1 MNTIVPRTCTVIPL
15 GDEKQKPEKVSQP
28 LSEFRDTPAYV
39 LLGDPGA
46 GKTTAFE
53 TECDALGEEACMVPA
68 RDFLALDLEMR
79 PEWRNKTLFIDGLD
93 EVRAGAADARAPF
106 DKIRNRLEKL
116 GQPRFRLS
124 CREADWLGEND
135 WKRLATVSPDS
146 SVTVLRLD
154 PLTELYIMQI
164 LEDRCA
170 VQPQAF
176 MENAR
181 ERRIDGLL
189 QNPLTLEML
198 TIVVVAGKEWP
209 DNRLQTFEQACSY
222 LVREHNK
229 EHTVAGQQVK
239 TNQLLDAAGRLCAVQ
254 LISGI
259 DGYTQGAGNPDS
271 DFPALEEIE
280 YENPNALQSV
290 LSTKLFKAESGL
302 LNRFGPIHRHVAE
315 YLGARYLARVIEGG
329 LPARRILSLIT
340 GEDGIVVTGLRGLS
354 AWLAAHC
361 KSARSVLIERDPV
374 GVGLYGDIRG
384 FSLEDKRVLLESL
397 KREVSRI
404 ESTEM
409 ASAFGPLSTADMESA
424 IRDVLSNSGR
434 ESEHQRFVDL
444 TLNILRGGQPLQG
457 LSGLLLDIVR
467 DETRWPGINVSAL
480 DAFIHSEDERKQTCE
495 LIKLLKDIRSG
506 SVSDPDHELLGTLLT
521 QLYPRFVHPGE
532 IWEYLTETWDTDV
545 VGMYW
550 WFWDCWLIERS
561 SDQQIVELLD
571 AMQQRLPDLRSVL
584 QGRLHLER
592 LPSRLLARVLPLYGE
607 SSDVKRLYDWLDVG
621 FSETYGVRCGDKSAI
636 REIGSWIEDR
646 PELLKK
652 VFVEGLNRCPESDE
666 FRYHAFKVRDRL
678 YGAALPADFGL
689 WCLNEAVEMAG
700 TKPQIAEHLL
710 EFAWQ
715 CHSEQRG
722 HEGLS
727 LELLAKHAR
736 RNQLLMTRL
745 AQPREP
751 GDSQRSDRVED
762 RDRRGSRY
770 IDQRGEQEE
779 QWLDHLRANETALRE
794 NLAAPALLT
803 EIAARYFSD
812 SINYSSASGPRDIQ
826 QDLGRE
832 KNLIDAIR
840 LGIRGVIEREDVP
853 DVENILAAKE
863 KGRVYHIGWSFVAAL
878 VEIEKSTP
886 DLLCQIDDEQIRKAL
901 AFHFCSE
908 NSHEPDWYRRIR
920 DARPDVVAEM
930 LVKCG
935 ISELR
940 NGSGSIYGT
949 FALPRSKENARVAM
963 LASLPLLHA
972 FPTRC
977 RNIQIE
983 ALDNLLWA
991 ALRNADRTLLKELI
1005 ERKLAIKSMNVAQ
1018 RVRWLAAA
1026 VVFSPEVY
1034 IDLLINFVKGKE
1046 RRVRNLAGFF
1056 PDVFARAGFSL
1067 ADVELK
1073 IPVLEVLVRLF
1084 GSFFRPYKLRHERE
1098 DEWNTSI
1105 NTDSE
1110 LVHAFIQRL
1119 GGSGGNAA
1127 GDALNRLVG
1136 DPALYAWHDVLS
1148 RARDSQ
1154 RVVRRDADY
1163 RHPEIEQ
1170 VCRTLDSG
1178 NPANAADLAALLVD
1192 RMDEIG
1198 RTISDGNTSD
1208 WRQYWEKPADEE
1220 TRNPK
1225 HEELCRDA
1233 LLSDLKYKSTR
1244 FAIDAQSEGRY
1255 GDEKR
1260 ADIRVFFEGF
1270 NVPVEIKKNNHP
1282 DLWTAI
1288 KTQLIAKYARDPGT
1302 AGHGIYLVFWFGKGF
1317 TRRSPSGSRPDTPDE
1332 LREQLKATLS
1342 DEEARR
1348 ISVVVIDV
1356 SGEESNS
1363 G

>member
-1 MNTIVPRTCTVIPL
+1 MIVPRTCTLIPI
-15 GDEKQKPEKVSQP
+15 GDKEGYPERVSRP
-28 LSEFRDTPAYV
+28 LSEYRDTQAYV
-39 LLGDPGA
+39 LLGDPGT

-53 TECDALGEEACMVPA
+53 TECDALGKEACMIAA
-68 RDFLALDLEMR
+68 RDLIALDVNMH
-79 PEWRNKTLFIDGLD
+79 PEWHSKTLLIDGLD
-93 EVRAGAADARAPF
+93 EVRAADADARTPI
-106 DKIRNRLEKL
+106 DKIRNRLERL
-116 GQPRFRLS
+116 GRPRFRLS

-135 WKRLATVSPDS
+135 WRHLTTVSKDN

-154 PLTELYIMQI
+154 PLTELNVVRI
-164 LEDRCA
+164 LAAKGVET
-170 VQPQAF
+170 PQTF
-176 MENAR
+176 IENAR
-181 ERRIDGLL
+181 ERRIEGLL

-198 TIVVVAGKEWP
+198 ATVVVAGNEWP
-209 DNRLQTFEQACSY
+209 DSRLHTFEQACSY
-222 LVREHNK
+222 LVREHNR
-229 EHTVAGQQVK
+229 EHIVAGQQVN
-239 TNQLLDAAGRLCAVQ
+239 TNQLLDAAGRVCAVQ

-259 DGYTQGAGNPDS
+259 GGYTQGAGDPDS
-271 DFPALEEIE
+271 DFPALEAIE
-280 YENPNALQSV
+280 YENPDVLQSV
-290 LSTKLFKAESGL
+290 LSTKLFRADSGS

-315 YLGARYLARVIEGG
+315 HLGGRYLARLIEDG
-329 LPARRILSLIT
+329 LPSRRILSLIT
-340 GEDGIVVTGLRGLS
+340 GEDGIVVTVLRGLS

-361 KSARSVLIERDPV
+361 NSARRELIERDPV
-374 GVGLYGDIRG
+374 GVGLYGDVRG
-384 FSLEDKRVLLESL
+384 FSLEEKKALLKAL
-397 KREVSRI
+397 NREASRLGSI
-404 ESTEM
+404 EI
-409 ASAFGPLSTADMESA
+409 APAFGPLATPDMESTL
-424 IRDVLSNSGR
+424 RDVLRDRNR
-434 ESEHQRFVDL
+434 ETEHQTYVDFVLRF
-444 TLNILRGGQPLQG
+444 LREGSAIPG
-457 LSGLLLDIVR
+457 LSGLLVDIAR
-467 DETRWPGINVSAL
+467 DETHWPGINVSAL
-480 DAFIHSEDERKQTCE
+480 NAFIHSEDERKQTCE

-506 SVSDPDHELLGTLLT
+506 SVSDPAHELLGTLLT

-532 IWEYLTETWDTDV
+532 IWEYLTETRDTDV

-561 SDQQIVELLD
+561 SDQQLVELLD

-592 LPSRLLARVLPLYGE
+592 LPSRLLARVLPSHGE

-621 FSETYGVRCGDKSAI
+621 FSETYGVRRGDKSAI
-636 REIGSWIEDR
+636 REIGSWLEDR

-689 WCLNEAVEMAG
+689 WCLNGAVEMAG

-715 CHSEQRG
+715 CHSEQHG

-736 RNQLLMTRL
+736 RNQLLMTGL
-745 AQPREP
+745 AQLRGL

-762 RDRRGSRY
+762 RDRRGFRY
-770 IDQRGEQEE
+770 IDQRREQEE
-779 QWLDHLRANETALRE
+779 QWLHHLRDNETALRE

-863 KGRVYHIGWSFVAAL
+863 KGRVYHVGWPFVAAL
-878 VEIEKSTP
+878 VDIEKSAP
-886 DLLCQIDDEQIRKAL
+886 DLLCQLDDEQMRKAL

-930 LVKCG
+930 LVQCS

-940 NGSGSIYGT
+940 SGSGEISGT
-949 FALPRSKENARVAM
+949 FALPRSKENARVAK
-963 LASLPLLHA
+963 LASLPLLRA

-991 ALRNADRTLLKELI
+991 ALRNADRTLFKELI
-1005 ERKLAIKSMNVAQ
+1005 ERKLATKSMNVAQ
-1018 RVRWLAAA
+1018 RVRWLGAAI
-1026 VVFSPEVY
+1026 VLSPETY
-1034 IDLLINFVKGKE
+1034 IETMIDFVQGKE
-1046 RRVRNLAGFF
+1046 RRVRYLVGFF
-1056 PDVFARAGFSL
+1056 PSVFQRAGFSL
-1067 ADVELK
+1067 ADVELE
-1073 IPVLEVLVRLF
+1073 IPVLEVLVRLI
-1084 GSFFRPYKLRHERE
+1084 GTYFRPYSFRHERE
-1098 DEWNTSI
+1098 DEWNASI

-1119 GGSGGNAA
+1119 GGSRDNAA
-1127 GDALNRLVG
+1127 GNVLNRLVG
-1136 DPALYAWHDVLS
+1136 DPALSAWRDVLS
-1148 RARDSQ
+1148 RARDTQ
-1154 RVVRRDADY
+1154 RVISRDAGY

-1178 NPANAADLAALLVD
+1178 NPANAADLAGLLVHKL
-1192 RMDEIG
+1192 DEIATQIQ
-1198 RTISDGNTSD
+1198 RSNTDD
-1208 WRQYWEKPADEE
+1208 WRRYWNEDSHGRP
-1220 TRNPK
+1220 TGPK
-1225 HEELCRDA
+1225 TENSCRDA
-1233 LLSDLKYKSTR
+1233 LLSDLR
-1244 FAIDAQSEGRY
+1244 LRLPDDLDAQPEGQYAR
-1255 GDEKR
+1255 DKR
-1260 ADIRVFFEGF
+1260 ADIRVSSGRDFQ
-1270 NVPVEIKKNNHP
+1270 VPIELKKNEHRN
-1282 DLWTAI
+1282 LWNAI
-1288 KTQLIAKYARDPGT
+1288 KTQLIAKYTQDPDT
-1302 AGHGIYLVFWFGKGF
+1302 SGHGIYLVLWFGKTF

-1332 LREQLKATLS
+1332 LRKNLKATLS
-1342 DEEARR
+1342 DEEGRR
-1348 ISVVVIDV
+1348 ISVVVVDV
-1356 SGEESNS
+1356 SGEESNA